1 MTDPAVP
8 APPPAASVSAIAR
21 EVRRRRSRRRPAL
34 GVFAMRFV
42 LVPPLARR
50 ALRQPRECASLGVR
64 TAAGLSQAIEIQS
77 DAMEPGQWEPR
88 R

>member
-1 MTDPAVP
+1 MPELAIP
-8 APPPAASVSAIAR
+8 MPPPTASVSAIAR

-50 ALRQPRECASLGVR
+50 ALRQPRERGSLRVR
-64 TAAGLSQAIEIQS
+64 TASGLPQAIEIPG
-77 DAMEPGQWEPR
+77 DAMEPRQWEPR